1 MRCVVE
7 QRGGGR
13 TDLQADHRAD
23 RHAGSA
29 PPISA
34 GATAA
39 QTGAM
44 LAPKIFNK
52 TCYFRTES
60 DLIYLISMEVVA
72 NRDGD
77 HKAARRDRHKNLNQE
92 YR

>member
-1 MRCVVE
+1 MHSRRRRAG
-7 QRGGGR
+7 RGGGR
-13 TDLQADHRAD
+13 TDLQAERRAD
-23 RHAGSA
+23 RHTGSV

-72 NRDGD
+72 NSEWRGVIGT
-77 HKAARRDRHKNLNQE
+77 KT
-92 YR
+92 